1 MVSDAG
7 AGWSGNEIIRGLDTR
22 LSMVYR
28 VRKQLV
34 EETSQWRKLA
44 TAIGRVLGPEE
55 G

>member
-7 AGWSGNEIIRGLDTR
+7 AGWSGNEIIRALDTS

-34 EETSQWRKLA
+34 K
-44 TAIGRVLGPEE
+44 E
-55 G
+55 GLLRC